1 MISFTGVYIID
12 NIICVILKWLTIY
25 LMIASV
31 IGCLGIIGMC
41 NILRHEGVKLHGRK
55 RKYRTMENKSSRG
68 L

>member
-31 IGCLGIIGMC
+31 IGCLGIICMC
-41 NILRHEGVKLHGRK
+41 NILRHEGVKLHARK
-55 RKYRTMENKSSRG
+55 RKHRTMENKSSRG